1 MSAGLKE
8 RFRLTGKKNRVNV
21 KQTNVKHGIGST
33 YLDGLREQLRWERE
47 NVGLVS
53 PETSRGRRTIG
64 KCQRRIQR
72 LEAEIREESVR
83 TGGN

>member
-1 MSAGLKE
+1 
-8 RFRLTGKKNRVNV
+8 LTGKKNRVNV
-21 KQTNVKHGIGST
+21 KQNMTRGIGST
-33 YLDGLREQLRWERE
+33 HLDNLRAQLLWEKD

-53 PETSRGRRTIG
+53 PESKRGRRTIG

-72 LEAEIREESVR
+72 LEAEIRDESKR